1 MIFDINI
8 RYLLR
13 TLLLLP
19 LVIAMGGCT
28 MVEEPGTP
36 CPVGNED
43 YVRFDFR
50 VVSSNIRDNITERA
64 YSKPTRTDDQGHEE
78 VDSEWPAF
86 ENAIDV
92 NNFAFYVFLGTE
104 EEAPLLMKVTD
115 IAKSKDPD
123 MMITGSN
130 GAYTISMVI
139 AKSKLEELLGRELDP
154 GSNEAMQFRVVGVAN
169 IQNSNAEWSQEL
181 QIYNNVPCSTYK
193 ELVENAAKWTYD
205 MSQVYSPN
213 EGEHTLTL
221 IYKNQ
226 MPMYGTMVMTT
237 TESEL
242 YHSRYDNRIWFGTM
256 WMLRSL
262 AKVKVADKIQSKDA
276 ATNLPRVGSAEFVG
290 TASSLYVLPYNA
302 IGYVNEQQ
310 VHTPNICTD
319 AGQTSSSTQA
329 LGSYYLGSYPAGSD
343 TFIAYV
349 PEQNI
354 EGDTPCFKV
363 TVIYKEHPDPADASK
378 MITDISEDY
387 IVPMTGYKDQVINF
401 GTSILRNHI
410 YTLQVDDARYGFPAE
425 ISIDVADWA
434 EETLTL
440 DYTENVA
447 VSNELSWTEGYSSLN
462 AANAYV
468 ITQPWHDDQ
477 PVQLV
482 GTFGI
487 SNPVGAIWTAS
498 LITTEGATGAFLF
511 VDSEG
516 NQVETV
522 SGEVDGET
530 LSTIRIVTRD
540 PAPQQRNA
548 ALLQVVVSLNG
559 HYMEVPL
566 YTDKKFQI
574 IQNPQ

>member
-1 MIFDINI
+1 MNKRNRNI
-8 RYLLR
+8 KGKLLRYLQMSGI
-13 TLLLLP
+13 LL
-19 LVIAMGGCT
+19 ISAMSGILGGCGF
-28 MVEEPGTP
+28 VQ
-36 CPVGNED
+36 ED
-43 YVRFDFR
+43 MPEC
-50 VVSSNIRDNITERA
+50 T
-64 YSKPTRTDDQGHEE
+64 PTRTEDSDKVLLRFNMESGAVIRGTRADSEHEE
-78 VDSEWPAF
+78 VDSEWPLF
-86 ENAIDV
+86 EDAVNFRDLGLFIFMGSGDDAPLIAKNTSIADSSDPNEMITGVNGHYTVTMSVERSEIDDRLAEGDSEV
-92 NNFAFYVFLGTE
+92 QFRLLILANCYSPGTGGNFANLTANLRTNSTAASTFKEVVDQAQNWSFDMSEIYSHSEGDSAASGLWKGYIPMFGTNTFTVGVELLRQSTLGTQIYLGE
-104 EEAPLLMKVTD
+104 VNLLRALAKVRVLDNIEKKEGGLPRIVEAHIISSTD
-115 IAKSKDPD
+115 IAYSLPARATTYIDGQQVHD
-123 MMITGSN
+123 NYRLHAASGGIG
-130 GAYTISMVI
+130 
-139 AKSKLEELLGRELDP
+139 
-154 GSNEAMQFRVVGVAN
+154 
-169 IQNSNAEWSQEL
+169 
-181 QIYNNVPCSTYK
+181 STYQYK
-193 ELVENAAKWTYD
+193 LGYLPSGTDTRIGYIPEQLIVDAYPVFEIKVNFK
-205 MSQVYSPN
+205 
-213 EGEHTLTL
+213 EHTDDAGN
-221 IYKNQ
+221 I
-226 MPMYGTMVMTT
+226 
-237 TESEL
+237 
-242 YHSRYDNRIWFGTM
+242 
-256 WMLRSL
+256 
-262 AKVKVADKIQSKDA
+262 VADKQE
-276 ATNLPRVGSAEFVG
+276 T
-290 TASSLYVLPYNA
+290 
-302 IGYVNEQQ
+302 
-310 VHTPNICTD
+310 
-319 AGQTSSSTQA
+319 
-329 LGSYYLGSYPAGSD
+329 YL
-343 TFIAYV
+343 
-349 PEQNI
+349 
-354 EGDTPCFKV
+354 
-363 TVIYKEHPDPADASK
+363 
-378 MITDISEDY
+378 
-387 IVPMTGYKDQVINF
+387 VPMTTYKDQELDF
-401 GTSILRNHI
+401 GERILRNHI
-410 YTLQVDDARYGFPAE
+410 YTLKVNEARTGFPAE